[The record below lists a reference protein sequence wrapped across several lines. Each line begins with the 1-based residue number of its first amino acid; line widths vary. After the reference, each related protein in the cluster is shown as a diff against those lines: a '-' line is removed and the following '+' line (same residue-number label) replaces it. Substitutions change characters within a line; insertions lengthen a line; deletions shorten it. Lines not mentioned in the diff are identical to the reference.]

1 MDKAGSIDLVNVSKS
16 FENTQVLHTL
26 NLHINAGEFVSL
38 LGPSGCGKTTILRL
52 IAGFIQPDGGEIRM
66 DGKRLDK
73 LPPYK
78 RNVNTVFQNYALFPN
93 LNVYENVAYG
103 LRARRCR
110 LSEIKEKVAEIL
122 EMVQLSDFKNRQ
134 IDRMSG
140 GQRQRVAIARAVVNE
155 PEALLLDEPLSALD
169 LKLRKEMR
177 YELRRLQ
184 KQLGITFVFVT
195 HDQEEALVMSDHIV
209 VMNEGRIE
217 QVGTPDEI
225 YDHPVSQFVADFIG
239 ESNTFEAVVS
249 KKDDAGMMK
258 LIAESG
264 IATGKSDGFTENEMV
279 NISIRPDKIQW
290 SPEPSEGFEI
300 EGRVKSYIFDGS
312 FHKVLVKL
320 INGDEI
326 KITRLTDVKLPEVGK
341 DIYLYWPP
349 EDGVVMHAYS
359 GSVVS
364 YFESESG
371 ISKEIRKAREQAGQ

>member
-1 MDKAGSIDLVNVSKS
+1 M
-16 FENTQVLHTL
+16 
-26 NLHINAGEFVSL
+26 
-38 LGPSGCGKTTILRL
+38 
-52 IAGFIQPDGGEIRM
+52 
-66 DGKRLDK
+66 
-73 LPPYK
+73 
-78 RNVNTVFQNYALFPN
+78 FQNYALFPN

-103 LRARRCR
+103 LHAHHCR
-110 LSEIKEKVAEIL
+110 SSEIKKKVDKTL
-122 EMVQLSDFKNRQ
+122 EMVQLSGFKDRQ

-155 PEALLLDEPLSALD
+155 PEVLLLDEPLSALD

-249 KKDDAGMMK
+249 KKDDAGMMR
-258 LIAESG
+258 LTAESG
-264 IATGKSDGFTENEMV
+264 IASGNGDGFTENEMV
-279 NISIRPDKIQW
+279 NISIRPDKMQW

-320 INGDEI
+320 LNGDEI
-326 KITRLTDVKLPEVGK
+326 KITRLTDVKLPETGK
-341 DIYLYWPP
+341 EIYLYWLP

-364 YFESESG
+364 YFENESG
-371 ISKEIRKAREQAGQ
+371 INKEIRKAREQAGL

>member
-1 MDKAGSIDLVNVSKS
+1 MGKAGLIDLVNVSKS
-16 FENTQVLHTL
+16 FEHTQVLHTL
-26 NLHINAGEFVSL
+26 NLNIKAGEFVSL

-66 DGKRLDK
+66 DGKRLDG

-93 LNVYENVAYG
+93 LNVYDNVAYG

-110 LSEIKEKVAEIL
+110 SSEIKEKVDKTL
-122 EMVQLSDFKNRQ
+122 EMVQLSGFKNRQ

-155 PEALLLDEPLSALD
+155 PEVLLLDEPLSALD

-249 KKDDAGMMK
+249 KKDDAGKMK
-258 LIAESG
+258 L
-264 IATGKSDGFTENEMV
+264 
-279 NISIRPDKIQW
+279 
-290 SPEPSEGFEI
+290 
-300 EGRVKSYIFDGS
+300 
-312 FHKVLVKL
+312 
-320 INGDEI
+320 
-326 KITRLTDVKLPEVGK
+326 
-341 DIYLYWPP
+341 
-349 EDGVVMHAYS
+349 
-359 GSVVS
+359 
-364 YFESESG
+364 
-371 ISKEIRKAREQAGQ
+371 